1 MYDYEQ
7 VLEIIENSR
16 RFGNRPG
23 VEVTAVMLEK
33 LGNPQRGLP
42 FIHVAGTNG
51 KGSVCA
57 FLNRIFMEAG
67 WKVGLFTSPHLI
79 NFRERIKV
87 NDQMIT
93 KADVMRLGNRILTV
107 DYGVNATMFDYCLL
121 MAVLYFQE
129 QNCDL
134 AIIETGLGGRLDS
147 TNALGLPE
155 VAVITRIGYDHMAV
169 LGETL
174 AEIAEEKAGILK
186 PGAPAVFAPQES
198 EALAVLKKHQEGI
211 CVSSAD
217 LKKVAEMKEDLLGTY
232 QLENAAAA
240 MLAAEILLKKEQV
253 PNIQQVI
260 RRGLKKTYWPGRME
274 VLSEAPYFMVD
285 GAHNSNG
292 IHALKTSLIVRY
304 PSEKFHFVM
313 GVMADKDYENM
324 IVELLPLAI
333 DFVTVT
339 PDCERA
345 LQAEQLA
352 QQIKER
358 GIPAKSVKNVRDVLM
373 LPVEGEKTIALGSL
387 YFIGELKALWRERNG
402 VSISD

>member
-7 VLEIIENSR
+7 VLEKIENSR
-16 RFGNRPG
+16 RFGNLPG

-57 FLNRIFMEAG
+57 FLNSIFMEAG

-79 NFRERIKV
+79 DFRERMKV
-87 NDQMIT
+87 NGQMIT
-93 KADVMRLGNRILTV
+93 KSDVTRLGNRILTV

-121 MAVLYFQE
+121 MAVLYFKE
-129 QNCDL
+129 QKCDL

-147 TNALGLPE
+147 TNALGFPE
-155 VAVITRIGYDHMAV
+155 VAVITRIGYDHMNV
-169 LGETL
+169 LGNSL

-186 PGAPAVFAPQES
+186 KGVPAVFAPQEN
-198 EALAVLKKHQEGI
+198 EVLGVLKKDQDGLCIGEEHLE
-211 CVSSAD
+211 A
-217 LKKVAEMKEDLLGTY
+217 VAEMKEDLRGTY
-232 QLENAAAA
+232 QQENAATA
-240 MLAAEILLKKEQV
+240 MIAAEILLEKEHI

-260 RRGLKKTYWPGRME
+260 RRGLKKAYWPGRME
-274 VLSEAPYFMVD
+274 VLSEAPYLMVD

-292 IHALKTSLIVRY
+292 IHALKMSLTVRY

-313 GVMADKDYENM
+313 GVMADKDYKNM
-324 IVELLPLAI
+324 IAELLPLAI

-345 LQAEQLA
+345 MQAEKLA
-352 QQIKER
+352 EQIKES
-358 GIPAKSVKNVRDVLM
+358 GIPAKSVKDVREVLM
-373 LPVEGEKTIALGSL
+373 LPKEGEKTIALGSL
-387 YFIGELKALWRERNG
+387 YFIGELKALWREKNG
-402 VSISD
+402 VPISD